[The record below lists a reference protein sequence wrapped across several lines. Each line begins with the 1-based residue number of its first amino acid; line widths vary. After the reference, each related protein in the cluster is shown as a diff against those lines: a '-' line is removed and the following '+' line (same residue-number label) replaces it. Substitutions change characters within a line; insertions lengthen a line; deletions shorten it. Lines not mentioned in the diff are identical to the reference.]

1 MWLYWNPF
9 WHVDRV
15 MTSSLGHDE
24 CRNRLRGAKADDF
37 PRIWLARGDATF
49 YKAGLPRY
57 GSMLEMHARVTV
69 LSSESGPATLRLRFS
84 GGSGS
89 ALLLALVDV
98 ACVGAFIGAVTSF
111 VTAGWSP
118 KVGAGLFAILIPV
131 LLVLA
136 LRSEAPDDQDELW
149 QFVASQVEGH
159 EAPSR

>member
-1 MWLYWNPF
+1 M
-9 WHVDRV
+9 DRL
-15 MTSSLGHDE
+15 MTSSLGHDA
-24 CRNRLRGAKADDF
+24 CRKRLRDAKAGDF

-69 LSSESGPATLRLRFS
+69 SLSESGPATLRLRFS
-84 GGSGS
+84 GGMGS

-98 ACVGAFIGAVTSF
+98 ACVGAFVWALTSF

-118 KVGAGLFAILIPV
+118 GVGAGLFAVLIPV

-136 LRSEAPDDQDELW
+136 LRSEVLDDQDELW
-149 QFVASQVEGH
+149 RFVASQVDGR
-159 EAPSR
+159 EAASQ